1 MAIKE
6 ENTNSYEV
14 IISNYTDEQLIYEF
28 AIKEEQYKQVQIE
41 KKLLLEEAKRRLRK

>member
-1 MAIKE
+1 MVTKD

-28 AIKEEQYKQVQIE
+28 AIKEEQYKQIQVE

>member
-1 MAIKE
+1 MVTKD

-28 AIKEEQYKQVQIE
+28 AIKEEQYKQIQIE
-41 KKLLLEEAKRRLRK
+41 KKLLLEEAKRRLRR